1 MRNLIAFFQRFRI
14 FLYFLLLQ
22 VISLSLYFSYIAYP
36 KGQFLT
42 SSWAVTGT
50 LLSWQNN
57 FTKFIHLDENNEALQ
72 QENIRLR
79 KSQLKNYV
87 KVSAELIKIKDSLY
101 KQQYEYIPGSIINSS
116 VTRKNNYFTL
126 NIGSSH
132 GIEIGM
138 GVFSDKGIVG
148 VIHMVSKNFS
158 LVKTILTENSNVD
171 VLIEPSGLAGLLKW
185 DGKDPL
191 RGSILGVSSDI
202 KLAKNSSV
210 VTRGASGIYPKGL
223 PIGKIE
229 KLIPVEGKPVWN
241 IVIKFSEDYRSL
253 QHVYVVKNLLINEQK
268 KLEETIPKEEKK

>member
-14 FLYFLLLQ
+14 FLYFSLLQ

-50 LLSWQNN
+50 VLSWQNE
-57 FTKFIHLDENNEALQ
+57 FTKFIHLDETNEALQ
-72 QENIRLR
+72 RENVRLR
-79 KSQLKNYV
+79 KLQLTNFV
-87 KVSAELIKIKDSLY
+87 KVSTDLIKIKDSVY

-126 NIGSSH
+126 NIGTTQ

-148 VIHMVSKNFS
+148 VIHMTSRNFS

-171 VLIEPSGLAGLLKW
+171 VLIQPSGLTGLLKW
-185 DGKDPL
+185 NGKDPL
-191 RGSILGVSSDI
+191 RGSVLGISQDI
-202 KLAKNSSV
+202 KLAKNSTV
-210 VTRGASGIYPKGL
+210 VTRGGSGIFPKGI
-223 PIGKIE
+223 PIGKVE
-229 KLIPVEGKPVWN
+229 KLLPVEGKPVWDV
-241 IVIKFSEDYRSL
+241 VIKFSEDYRSL
-253 QHVYVVKNLLINEQK
+253 QHVYVVKNLLMGEQK
-268 KLEETIPKEEKK
+268 KLEEAIPKEEKK

>member
-14 FLYFLLLQ
+14 FLYFLFLQ

-87 KVSAELIKIKDSLY
+87 KVSTELIKIKDTLY

-116 VTRKNNYFTL
+116 ITRKNNYFTL

-171 VLIEPSGLAGLLKW
+171 VLIEPSGLTGLLKW

-202 KLAKNSSV
+202 KLAKNSTV

-223 PIGKIE
+223 PIGKVE